1 MNALL
6 GPQGG
11 TSPISTDSAR
21 PSIGEGAE
29 ALRACMAAVDADL
42 RLDGRIAR
50 RAVVILRALPA
61 SDRGDLFRQPDK
73 FLGAFESLPSNAQRA
88 ILAAIQEQEAWRLR
102 GYSLGPVHTGLV
114 RVLFEGRLRIQTM
127 LPKSN
132 IVQQGTDA
140 LAFGARRAP
149 ADLLSAMAIRWSGWS
164 GRRASRPSFGAFL
177 TAAGLDSRLL
187 AACYARP
194 IEQRPGCRGY
204 WYDSEVRLAY
214 GLAVGIDFLQ
224 TQSGYV
230 FVENNG
236 TFGQHADRAALYEHD
251 PFVENMLDCAAEGG
265 FRRLVIV
272 DGNSEGIDPATAQRY
287 ESGASRRNIELTLVD
302 RENVAGSRFLRSYLV
317 PDISTTD
324 TLVIRTKAYPTAL
337 DFVVDEKGATHGALS
352 KYLAGHPDPDLL
364 LPPSTAQPEL
374 GQVDADD
381 PFPNLVYKMPEL
393 DQGRGV
399 IMLKARSVEHARE
412 LIRGRVHAA
421 AGSLQARLQ
430 QQVKGIGAGG
440 GFFQPYIKPVVTAE
454 GSLFKVRAHV
464 LITPQGVKFL
474 SAHRTNS
481 ARRLPASLPFG
492 IVEDVGPF
500 LVNHANGGFY
510 TRVPDDQL
518 SAVERAALAVGRGL
532 AWAFEYGFHTRPA

>member
-1 MNALL
+1 MNALF
-6 GPQGG
+6 GPQPA
-11 TSPISTDSAR
+11 TSSILADSAR
-21 PSIGEGAE
+21 LSVGEGAE
-29 ALRACMAAVDADL
+29 ALRTCMAAVDADT
-42 RLDGRIAR
+42 RLDGRVAR
-50 RAVVILRALPA
+50 RAMRTLRALPA
-61 SDRGDLFRQPDK
+61 SDRDDLFRQPDK
-73 FLGAFESLPSNAQRA
+73 LLGAFESLPPNAQRA

-102 GYSLGPVHTGLV
+102 GYSLGPVHTGFV
-114 RVLFEGRLRIQTM
+114 RALFEGRLRIQTL

-140 LAFGARRAP
+140 IAFGARRAP

-164 GRRASRPSFGAFL
+164 GRSASRPTFGAFL
-177 TAAGLDSRLL
+177 TAAGLDPRLL

-204 WYDSEVRLAY
+204 WFDAKVRLAY

-224 TQSGYV
+224 TESGYV

-236 TFGQHADRAALYEHD
+236 TFGQHCDRAALYDHD

-272 DGNSEGIDPATAQRY
+272 DGNSEGIDPATVQRY
-287 ESGASRRNIELTLVD
+287 EAGAARRNIELTLVD

-317 PDISTTD
+317 PDISTAD

-337 DFVVDEKGATHGALS
+337 DFVVDEKAATHGVLS
-352 KYLAGHPDPDLL
+352 KYLADHLEPELL
-364 LPPSTAQPEL
+364 LPRSTAQPEL

-412 LIRGRVHAA
+412 LIRGRVRAA
-421 AGSLQARLQ
+421 ASSLQALLQ
-430 QQVKGIGAGG
+430 QKVNGIGEGS
-440 GFFQPYIKPVVTAE
+440 GFFQPYVKPVVTAE

-464 LITPQGVKFL
+464 LITPHGVKFL

-481 ARRLPASLPFG
+481 TRRLPASLPFG
-492 IVEDVGPF
+492 IVEDAGPF

-510 TRVPDDQL
+510 SHVPDEQMP
-518 SAVERAALAVGRGL
+518 AVERAALAVGRGL
-532 AWAFEYGFHTRPA
+532 AWAFEYSFNTRPA